1 MTLGIAQQQQDQGGA
16 DRDAAIIAPP
26 VLFPLR
32 GGTLGS
38 HVLYTTAYEH
48 LHVLQPGVMERPSS
62 SSSSSSKSNKHHS
75 STTTSTSTTSTHS
88 SFKELLVEPPTFPLL
103 LESSAYLTSPV
114 LHDANADGLLDAM
127 VVDYDGGLSLLG
139 ISTPHSGG
147 GASSSSSLYRHHGQ
161 VPRMFLRREW
171 MEHGFSLQSNSE
183 QQEEDTTS
191 TGNATTNNSKSNLH
205 DPFHSYFEY
214 YYENAQAK
222 DLIRGESAI
231 MFGQSS
237 DCLLYTSPS
246 PRDLST
252 SRMPSSA

>member
-38 HVLYTTAYEH
+38 HALCTTAYEH

-62 SSSSSSKSNKHHS
+62 SKSNKHH

-103 LESSAYLTSPV
+103 LEFSAYLTSSV

-127 VVDYDGGLSLLG
+127 VVEYDGRLSLLG
-139 ISTPHSGG
+139 ISMTK
-147 GASSSSSLYRHHGQ
+147 SSSLYRHHGQ
-161 VPRMFLRREW
+161 VPRVFLRREW
-171 MEHGFSLQSNSE
+171 MEHGVSQ
-183 QQEEDTTS
+183 EDTRKRGMQRPATARAICPIRFIPISS
-191 TGNATTNNSKSNLH
+191 TITKMRR
-205 DPFHSYFEY
+205 P
-214 YYENAQAK
+214 K
-222 DLIRGESAI
+222 I
-231 MFGQSS
+231 
-237 DCLLYTSPS
+237 
-246 PRDLST
+246 
-252 SRMPSSA
+252 